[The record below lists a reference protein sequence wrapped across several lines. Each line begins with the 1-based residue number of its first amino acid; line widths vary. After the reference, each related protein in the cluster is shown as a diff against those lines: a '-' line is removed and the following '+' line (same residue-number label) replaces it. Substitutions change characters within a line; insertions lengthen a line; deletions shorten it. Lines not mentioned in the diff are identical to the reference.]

1 MKITAFSGLI
11 IALACS
17 AASAADWLV
26 VASGRDDV
34 LLVDRA
40 SLARSGTRAEAWVLR
55 SHESVV
61 RSGDGAREYRSQ
73 KIQLVFDCRA
83 RTHGTARRIFMSGPL
98 GGGKVVAAET
108 AASATL
114 HMVAAQ
120 TQLDN
125 LLLEMACSS

>member
-1 MKITAFSGLI
+1 MKITAFPGLMI
-11 IALACS
+11 VLACS

-55 SHESVV
+55 SHESAV
-61 RSGDGAREYRSQ
+61 RSEDGAREYRSQ

-108 AASATL
+108 TEPAAL
-114 HMVAAQ
+114 HMAAVA
-120 TQLDN
+120 TQVEN